1 MILFSLAF
9 AVCDLCDRPTLAF
22 SSTPG
27 FQPGRLAHGPE
38 ENSGIPGK
46 AVGCIILSFKFAPF
60 GGKRL
65 PDCVTIPIIPEV
77 KYFFQKNS
85 DLTFI

>member
-1 MILFSLAF
+1 MILLSLVF
-9 AVCDLCDRPTLAF
+9 AARDLCDRPTLAF
-22 SSTPG
+22 SNTAG

-46 AVGCIILSFKFAPF
+46 AVGCIIVSFKFTPF

-65 PDCVTIPIIPEV
+65 PVSVSISITPEV
-77 KYFFQKNS
+77 KYFLQY
-85 DLTFI
+85 